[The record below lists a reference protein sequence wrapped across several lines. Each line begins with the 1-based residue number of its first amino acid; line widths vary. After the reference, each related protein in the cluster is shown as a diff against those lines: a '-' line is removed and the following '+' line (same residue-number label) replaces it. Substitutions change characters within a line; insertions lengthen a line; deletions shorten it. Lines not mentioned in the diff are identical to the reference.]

1 MAMTLG
7 ELEARYAGESP
18 HFRAGVQAAAK
29 LPPMSRVTS
38 RRVAAI
44 LHRQIAAD
52 AERAAQENRTKGQPG
67 AA

>member
-1 MAMTLG
+1 MQA
-7 ELEARYAGESP
+7 EA
-18 HFRAGVQAAAK
+18 K
-29 LPPMSRVTS
+29 MPPLSRVTS

-52 AERAAQENRTKGQPG
+52 AERAAQENRTEGQPG